1 MHLSEP
7 VVRRILHPEFAVYG
21 CPLQVP
27 PRRPRRIVLDN
38 YTFILFADEIGEMEF
53 SIAFSR
59 SPPSHQGN
67 GRRSQG
73 SLARKGAGKSG
84 IRVIYFYVDHRGV
97 VYLISAYAKTR
108 KEKPHR
114 R

>member
-1 MHLSEP
+1 M
-7 VVRRILHPEFAVYG
+7 
-21 CPLQVP
+21 
-27 PRRPRRIVLDN
+27 
-38 YTFILFADEIGEMEF
+38 FADEIGEMEF

-84 IRVIYFYVDHRGV
+84 GRVIYFYVDHRGV

-114 R
+114 RGQKLMRRFTKELKDEV

>member
-1 MHLSEP
+1 MDAPCKYRLAGPAALFLTTIHL
-7 VVRRILHPEFAVYG
+7 YM
-21 CPLQVP
+21 
-27 PRRPRRIVLDN
+27 
-38 YTFILFADEIGEMEF
+38 FADEIGEMEF

-84 IRVIYFYVDHRGV
+84 GIRVIYFYVDHRGIV
-97 VYLISAYAKTR
+97 
-108 KEKPHR
+108 
-114 R
+114 